1 MREPWQERLTLL
13 LVALLCAV
21 AALGR
26 AQVLVP
32 RWLARA
38 PAVTLEQPE
47 IEVSVSGE
55 VFSPGAYSLPFGAR
69 VADLLA
75 AAGGMTRAA
84 AAALVNPSDPLTNG
98 ELVFV
103 PNHRTQL
110 GSERVSLNS
119 GTLAELEGL
128 PGIGPVM
135 AQRIVAN
142 RPYSRVEDLL
152 LVPGVGEKTL
162 ARLRP
167 LVTL

>member
-13 LVALLCAV
+13 MIALLCAV
-21 AALGR
+21 AAMGR
-26 AQVLVP
+26 AQTLVP
-32 RWLARA
+32 RLMGRT
-38 PAVTLEQPE
+38 PGVAVVQPD

-55 VFSPGAYSLPFGAR
+55 VFSPGSYRLPFGAR

-75 AAGGMTRAA
+75 AAGGATREAA
-84 AAALVNPSDPLTNG
+84 TALVNPSDPLTDG

-103 PNHRTQL
+103 PNHRTQF
-110 GSERVSLNS
+110 GAERVSLNS
-119 GTLAELEGL
+119 GTLAELEAL

-135 AQRIVAN
+135 AQRIVAS

-152 LVPGVGEKTL
+152 GVPGVGEKTL